1 METRTE
7 GEAKAKGAAKSTNAI
22 PCMDPATLESLGD
35 VPVVPAEEVRARVE
49 RARRAQRVWARVPF
63 VERRRVLARIL
74 QHVLDHADELVD
86 LICRDSGKTRENA
99 LLGEIWPVCE
109 KLRHT
114 IAHGERDLRPER
126 VSSGL
131 LAHKRA
137 TIEYHPL
144 GVIGIICPWNFPL
157 QNVLGP
163 TVPALMAG
171 NACVVKVSEWT
182 SWSAP
187 RIQRIFDEAFRD
199 YGYPVDVVQIV
210 TGYAETGA
218 ALVSGGVD
226 KVVFTGSMPNGRR
239 VVAESANTLTPVIL
253 ELGGKDPMIVCD
265 DASIEQAVHAAMAG
279 VFITSGQ
286 MCLAAERVIVF
297 DHVHDVFV
305 EKVVELASKLRQ
317 GPPLAGDVV
326 DVGAMTM
333 PHQVGIVEKLVEDA
347 VKKGA
352 TVRVGGK
359 RNRGLGGNF
368 FEPTVLTGVTRDM
381 AIAQEETF
389 GPVLCVFR
397 IRDEEEAVKLANDTH
412 FGLGS
417 TVFTKDARR
426 GKRIADQIRA
436 GSTVVNDFGLA
447 YMAHALP
454 FGGVKGSGFGRLNG
468 REGIRAMC
476 NVKAVMTDRFPFSRP
491 TKLYPVKPGDYVKNK
506 VLIELIYRSE
516 LFARFSSAVE
526 LAKQLLRK

>member
-1 METRTE
+1 METQIE
-7 GEAKAKGAAKSTNAI
+7 GEAKAKGAAKTNKSI
-22 PCMDPATLESLGD
+22 PCMDPATLEPLGD
-35 VPVVPAEEVRARVE
+35 VPVVAAEEVRARIE
-49 RARRAQRVWARVPF
+49 RAKKAQRVWARVPF
-63 VERRRVLARIL
+63 VERRRVLGRIL
-74 QHVLDHADELVD
+74 AHLLDHADELVD
-86 LICRDSGKTRENA
+86 MICRDSGKTRENA

-114 IAHGERDLRPER
+114 IAHGERDLAPER

-163 TVPALMAG
+163 VVPALMAG

-199 YGYPVDVVQIV
+199 FGYPVDLVQIV

-226 KVVFTGSMPNGRR
+226 KVVFTGSMPNGKK
-239 VVAESANTLTPVIL
+239 VLAESAKTLTPVIL

-265 DASIEQAVHAAMAG
+265 DASLDQAVCAALAG

-297 DHVHDVFV
+297 DHVHDAFV
-305 EKVVELASKLRQ
+305 EKVVEAASRLRQ
-317 GPPLAGDVV
+317 GPPLCGDVV

-333 PHQVGIVEKLVEDA
+333 PGQVGIVEKLVDDA

-352 TVRVGGK
+352 VIRMGGR

-368 FEPTVLTGVTRDM
+368 FEPTVLTGVTREM

-389 GPVLCVFR
+389 GPVLCIYRVAN
-397 IRDEEEAVKLANDTH
+397 EEEAVKLANDTQ

-447 YMAHALP
+447 YMANALP

-476 NVKAVMTDRFPFSRP
+476 NIKAVMTDRFPFSRP
-491 TKLYPVKPGDYVKNK
+491 MKLYPVKANDYARNK
-506 VLIELIYRSE
+506 ALIELLYRSE
-516 LFARFSSAVE
+516 LFARLSGAVE
-526 LAKQLLRK
+526 FAKQLLRK